1 MRYTN
6 VSVSGKNNESL
17 KKVGLTAFRN
27 MPVRMNGIAGLSVFR
42 IESRISNQ
50 FGYRRKFGNI
60 AANFRKN
67 TGGKSFT
74 NAGND
79 MKFAVKSII
88 NFSNFQIENID
99 TRFKGFKLFNVL
111 FDNERKTGGGENN
124 AERISRTLL
133 NLASFVETES
143 ATTGFLKKVG

>member
-17 KKVGLTAFRN
+17 KKVGRTAFRN
-27 MPVRMNGIAGLSVFR
+27 MPVRMNGIARLSVFR

-67 TGGKSFT
+67 NGGKSFT

>member
-17 KKVGLTAFRN
+17 KKVGRTAFRN
-27 MPVRMNGIAGLSVFR
+27 MPVRMNGIARLSVFR

-67 TGGKSFT
+67 NGGKSFT

-88 NFSNFQIENID
+88 NFRSCW
-99 TRFKGFKLFNVL
+99 
-111 FDNERKTGGGENN
+111 
-124 AERISRTLL
+124 
-133 NLASFVETES
+133 
-143 ATTGFLKKVG
+143 